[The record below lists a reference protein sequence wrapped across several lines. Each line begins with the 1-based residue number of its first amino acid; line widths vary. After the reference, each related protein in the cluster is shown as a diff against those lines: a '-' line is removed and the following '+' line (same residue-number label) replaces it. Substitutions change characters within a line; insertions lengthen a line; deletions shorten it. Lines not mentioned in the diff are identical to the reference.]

1 MSGNSL
7 INSQT
12 SPERI
17 VGSEVEE
24 KSEIMFPEGQLQLTN
39 NRVPSQ
45 EEISFIQK
53 LISDDMRE
61 IEDLNSW
68 IEKRQDNIN
77 LSQKAV
83 KDLEST
89 IEGLKAI
96 QSFRNA
102 KLQMYTDTR
111 QKLVSAVELPITS
124 PDHPHLRLDVP
135 NLQEIKSS
143 YQVELDQCQ
152 DMVQETKKRLE
163 QGKVWSTTL
172 CQRLI
177 EKRSILEEEIHSM
190 EVLKKSVANLQGVI
204 HRRHQ
209 LISVRRRLPDDTLL
223 VIFQMYIWGEMEEI
237 KAHNSEPQS
246 HAVLLLSS
254 ICSRWRA
261 LISATSS
268 LWAYIPLPRPTQKH
282 VYAINSRYLERYIKS
297 AHAGSNII
305 LDCPRGGPWT
315 WQVKAKEANSSSSTQ
330 EQLQPRKIKS
340 LDPILYFMATYLSR
354 EKIQFNPVASIGI
367 WAKYKSGSLKTVAC
381 HWPVKTYSLRWHLP
395 EFNETSAPIVE
406 HLSLFL
412 PPGNASDLMNAL
424 RPLSN
429 LKYLTID
436 IREDKIQRWDDWNDE
451 EIKLSLPELTH
462 VSCSP
467 ALLPILLQ
475 TYVTAPNLQRITVF
489 GVPEGE
495 DTVSEAWKPM
505 LNNLMLRDKIL
516 WVKFSESQAQ
526 QYTENLLIP
535 ILCELTYV
543 ETLELEGKFMLPFIT
558 HLKRNRKTGPKIQS
572 LILRRVDIDE
582 ATLQSLLE
590 SRSRPIEDDDDQDLP
605 PPLSIRSITFDHCTG
620 ITRRFCEELQ
630 ESIDHVSVYC

>member
-152 DMVQETKKRLE
+152 DMVQETIKRLE
-163 QGKVWSTTL
+163 QGEVWSATL

-177 EKRSILEEEIHSM
+177 EKRSILDEEIRSM

-237 KAHNSEPQS
+237 KAHSSEPQS
-246 HAVLLLSS
+246 HAVFLLSS
-254 ICSRWRA
+254 ICSRWRT

-268 LWAYIPLPRPTQKH
+268 L
-282 VYAINSRYLERYIKS
+282 
-297 AHAGSNII
+297 
-305 LDCPRGGPWT
+305 
-315 WQVKAKEANSSSSTQ
+315 
-330 EQLQPRKIKS
+330 
-340 LDPILYFMATYLSR
+340 
-354 EKIQFNPVASIGI
+354 
-367 WAKYKSGSLKTVAC
+367 
-381 HWPVKTYSLRWHLP
+381 
-395 EFNETSAPIVE
+395 
-406 HLSLFL
+406 
-412 PPGNASDLMNAL
+412 
-424 RPLSN
+424 
-429 LKYLTID
+429 
-436 IREDKIQRWDDWNDE
+436 
-451 EIKLSLPELTH
+451 
-462 VSCSP
+462 
-467 ALLPILLQ
+467 
-475 TYVTAPNLQRITVF
+475 
-489 GVPEGE
+489 
-495 DTVSEAWKPM
+495 
-505 LNNLMLRDKIL
+505 
-516 WVKFSESQAQ
+516 
-526 QYTENLLIP
+526 
-535 ILCELTYV
+535 
-543 ETLELEGKFMLPFIT
+543 
-558 HLKRNRKTGPKIQS
+558 
-572 LILRRVDIDE
+572 
-582 ATLQSLLE
+582 
-590 SRSRPIEDDDDQDLP
+590 
-605 PPLSIRSITFDHCTG
+605 
-620 ITRRFCEELQ
+620 
-630 ESIDHVSVYC
+630 